1 MTTPESAPAHK
12 DSETLHRSL
21 GLYAVLMISIGAM
34 IGSGI
39 FVLPGLAFKIT
50 GPSVVAAFFLAGIV
64 VLPAALSKAEMAT
77 AMPQAGGTYLYIDRA
92 MGPLMGTV
100 AGFGVWFS
108 LVFKASFALVGLS
121 AYLEYFIPHPE
132 RPVAALLA
140 VVLIGV
146 NLLGVKQTAKFQML
160 LVSGVILVLLAFVG
174 IGAPHIQS
182 SSFDP
187 FMTHGIKGVL
197 SATAVVF
204 VSYAGVTKVA
214 SIAEE
219 VRRPGRNIPV
229 GMLVS
234 IGFMML
240 LYPAIVAVIVGVSP
254 AAELTNTET
263 PMTLAAEQFV
273 GSVGVAIIAGVAVI
287 ALLSMTNAGIIAS
300 ARYPFAMARNSL
312 APRRLA
318 AIGRRSGGPI
328 AGIAVTG
335 VMLLA
340 LVMFVPLLELA
351 KLASAFQLLVF
362 ALINLALIAFR
373 EAHLDWYEPE
383 FKSPLYPA
391 TQIFGIAAALLL
403 LTQMGTVPLIGA
415 VLFVVAGVIWYRT
428 FGRSRAV
435 KESAARDALR
445 LREDQRLVQTTAAAV
460 ATGGRRHILVLV
472 RRPTRPSRQHTLFRL
487 ALRLAVAPGGRI
499 HVINFDA
506 RTRRMIPTDE
516 DRARARALGIE
527 VTTEQYTDEDRR
539 GMVHSVVEREGVD
552 LFIADLPQELRATRH
567 VNRDLRWLREH
578 LTCDSVFLRNR
589 EVDQIDRI
597 AVLGT
602 GGPYDPVKI
611 EMADHIGRHEHAE
624 LRLVH
629 LTPTDAPPAQ
639 AESIHRYHEQ
649 LGAALTVPW
658 DDRVQPTDHLI
669 ETLTGLSR
677 GANLVILGAPTH
689 RFHVVTDLADRIA
702 EAVDCPAL
710 LVHTP
715 TLEKPGIA
723 TRSIQWVIE

>member
-1 MTTPESAPAHK
+1 MTASEPAQTHQ
-12 DSETLHRSL
+12 ENEILHRSL
-21 GLYAVLMISIGAM
+21 GLYAVLTISIGAM

-39 FVLPGLAFKIT
+39 FVLPGLAFKIA
-50 GPSVVAAFFLAGIV
+50 GPSVVLAFFLAGIV

-77 AMPQAGGTYLYIDRA
+77 AMPEAGGTYLYIDRA

-140 VVLIGV
+140 IVLIGV
-146 NLLGVKQTAKFQML
+146 NLIGVRQTAKFQML
-160 LVSGVILVLLAFVG
+160 LVSGVILVLLAFVA
-174 IGAPHIQS
+174 IGMPNVQS

-187 FMTHGIKGVL
+187 FMSHGLKGLL

-219 VRRPGRNIPV
+219 VRHPSRNIPM

-234 IGFMML
+234 IGFMMV

-254 AAELTNTET
+254 AADLAKTET
-263 PMTLAAEQFV
+263 PMTLAADAFA

-287 ALLSMTNAGIIAS
+287 ALLSMTNAGIIAAS
-300 ARYPFAMARNSL
+300 RYPFAMARNSL

-318 AIGRRSGGPI
+318 MIGKRSGGPI

-340 LVMFVPLLELA
+340 LVMFVPLIELA

-373 EAHLDWYEPE
+373 EAHLDWYEPK

-391 TQIFGIAAALLL
+391 TQVFGITAALLL
-403 LTQMGTVPLIGA
+403 LTQMGTIPLIGA
-415 VLFVVAGVIWYRT
+415 VLFVFAGVVWYRT

-460 ATGGRRHILVLV
+460 ATGGRKHILVLV

-487 ALRLAVAPGGRI
+487 ALRLAASPGGHI

-516 DRARARALGIE
+516 DRARARYLGIE

-539 GMVHSVVEREGVD
+539 RMVHSFVEREGVD

-589 EVDQIDRI
+589 EVDQIDQI
-597 AVLGT
+597 AILGT

-611 EMADHIGRHEHAE
+611 EMADHIARHEHADV
-624 LRLVH
+624 RFVH

-639 AESIHRYHEQ
+639 AESIRRYHEQ
-649 LGAALTVPW
+649 LGETLTVPW
-658 DDRVQPTDHLI
+658 DERVQPTGDLVT
-669 ETLTGLSR
+669 TLTGLSR

-689 RFHVVTDLADRIA
+689 RFHVVTDLADSIA
-702 EAVDCPAL
+702 ESVDCPAL

-715 TLEKPGIA
+715 MLEKPGFV
-723 TRSIQWVIE
+723 TRSIQWIIE